1 MGQGGVREDSE
12 TMSVG
17 DRNIHDTGN
26 RNTLEYRRR
35 QVIGSGLWKFEVGMF
50 SWKHRSRPLLNTE
63 LDVHW
68 ELIHRE
74 WDLKSERSLR

>member
-50 SWKHRSRPLLNTE
+50 SWKHRSRPLLNT
-63 LDVHW
+63 DVHW